1 MCGWEEGST
10 RSILGLVDGDGGA
23 AQGRAAGV
31 LQSDVDAVGTGA
43 RKASSQTY
51 FAL

>member
-10 RSILGLVDGDGGA
+10 RSILGLDGDGGA

-31 LQSDVDAVGTGA
+31 LQSDVDAVGAGA